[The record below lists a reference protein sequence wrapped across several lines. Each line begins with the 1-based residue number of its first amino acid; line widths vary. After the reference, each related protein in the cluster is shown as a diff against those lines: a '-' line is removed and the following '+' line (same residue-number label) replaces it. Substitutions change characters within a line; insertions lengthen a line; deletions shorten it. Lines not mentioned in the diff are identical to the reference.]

1 MKLQEVADMMDIKRY
16 YQIWS
21 IFVLIRKRDQELYQ
35 QAKLKWVNE
44 QLAEELHKTVIKS
57 LCKT

>member
-21 IFVLIRKRDQELYQ
+21 IFVLIRKRDQEIYQ
-35 QAKLKWVNE
+35 QAKLK
-44 QLAEELHKTVIKS
+44 
-57 LCKT
+57 